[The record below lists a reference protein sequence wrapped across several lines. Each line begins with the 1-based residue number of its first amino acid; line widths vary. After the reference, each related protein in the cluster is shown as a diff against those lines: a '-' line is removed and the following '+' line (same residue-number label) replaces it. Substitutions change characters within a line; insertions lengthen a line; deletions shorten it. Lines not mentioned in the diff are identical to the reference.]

1 MAKVVNFSVYSE
13 SSASVYTRKFTSLH
27 VHFTTHSNNY
37 ITLTTSI
44 IIIIIIIISYLF
56 LAYYISKISMLN
68 TKLVTI

>member
-44 IIIIIIIISYLF
+44 IIIIIIIIM
-56 LAYYISKISMLN
+56 IIIII
-68 TKLVTI
+68 TIMTTIVIYS